1 MGKKAKVVFD
11 TNVWI
16 SIAMEKILKDEFS
29 QVKEE
34 LTVYVSK
41 DILLEISKVLLYP
54 KISEVLS
61 KAGLNEKEILRA
73 IEANSTIVKP
83 RLKLQIID
91 EDAEDNKILECA
103 LACKADIVVSGD
115 KHLLELGR
123 FKKTKILT
131 PREFFDNIN
140 RN

>member
-1 MGKKAKVVFD
+1 MGKKVKVVFD

-29 QVKEE
+29 QIKEE
-34 LTVYVSK
+34 LTVYISK

-54 KISEVLS
+54 KISEVVS
-61 KAGLNEKEILRA
+61 NAGLNEKEILRA

-83 RLKLQIID
+83 KLKLHIMK

-103 LACKADIVVSGD
+103 LASKVDIIVTGD
-115 KHLLELGR
+115 KHLLQMDR
-123 FKKTKILT
+123 FRDIEIIT
-131 PREFFDNIN
+131 PAKFIEKNN
-140 RN
+140 G